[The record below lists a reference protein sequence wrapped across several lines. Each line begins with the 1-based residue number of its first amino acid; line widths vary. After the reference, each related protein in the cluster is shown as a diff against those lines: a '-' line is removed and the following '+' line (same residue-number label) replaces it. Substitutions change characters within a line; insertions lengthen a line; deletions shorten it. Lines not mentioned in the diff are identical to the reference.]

1 MKKFISKQKNCF
13 ITLICLVILC
23 ETLLKIDNMIVQSIG
38 IILTPLIAILV
49 FLVIRN
55 DQKEM
60 VNKKEVM

>member
-13 ITLICLVILC
+13 IALICLVILC
-23 ETLLKIDNMIVQSIG
+23 ETLLKIDNMIVQTVG